1 MSDKEIK
8 VIFLGENGVGK
19 TSLIKRLINE
29 DFKEDQYSTITAS
42 FYTKSIKYEGKEYKF
57 NLWDTAGNEKFRNLT
72 KLFLKDVQIFVLV
85 YDITKKKTFLEL
97 QYWLDYILEQYGP
110 NNFIILIGNKSDL
123 NKRQVKESDGAKF
136 AEIIKAKFVNASAKN
151 SEDFKQNF
159 EYILMD
165 YLRSINKPKK
175 IDYYDDLDF
184 LDDLLY

>member
-8 VIFLGENGVGK
+8 VIFLGESGVGK
-19 TSLIKRLINE
+19 TCLIQKLIS
-29 DFKEDQYSTITAS
+29 DDYKENNSTISATY
-42 FYTKSIKYEGKEYKF
+42 YTKTIKYEGKDYKF
-57 NLWDTAGNEKFRNLT
+57 NIWDTAGNEKFRNLT

-123 NKRQVKESDGAKF
+123 NNKEIKESKGAQF
-136 AEIIKAKFVNASAKN
+136 AEIIKAKFAQVSAKD
-151 SEDFKQNF
+151 SVDFQQNF

-165 YLRSINKPKK
+165 YLRATKKPKQ